1 LKRIYQT
8 SRGWLELEGF
18 ATFDS
23 RELWLTFFDE
33 DGWVRHRVSW
43 GSDAFQQ
50 PDFDLPRQI
59 LGRLLFEGFPEAEA
73 ERLADQMRE
82 DVRRSRQG
90 AGRVAE
96 WCGTRSDGA
105 GSGAGLGGEKC
116 AICRDV
122 RSLPGP
128 SSG

>member
-1 LKRIYQT
+1 MVAGVTLARLKRIYQT

-59 LGRLLFEGFPEAEA
+59 RGRLLFEGFPEAEA

-82 DVRRSRQG
+82 DVRRSR
-90 AGRVAE
+90 
-96 WCGTRSDGA
+96 
-105 GSGAGLGGEKC
+105 
-116 AICRDV
+116 
-122 RSLPGP
+122 
-128 SSG
+128 